1 MEFQFEGEDG
11 SKFLL
16 QTGDKLLFG
25 RGSGFNTDDQTVSRR
40 HVSFQLNESD
50 SESPRVSFQV
60 IGRNPIWVLKNND
73 RGALKL
79 FRKFDKGQLEL
90 GDRFCLSGKTPIW
103 FNFNKNQD
111 FECEIDFDQLD
122 VSQFDP
128 VKGIF
133 FFIQPMFVSLLCMIM
148 MFLCSKKINNWKK
161 QAFFFFNLKNK
172 CLS

>member
-1 MEFQFEGEDG
+1 MEFQGEDG
-11 SKFLL
+11 SKFPL
-16 QTGDKLLFG
+16 QTADKLLFG
-25 RGSGFNTDDQTVSRR
+25 RGSGFNADDHTVSRR

-60 IGRNPIWVLKNND
+60 IGRNPIWVLKNSD
-73 RGALKL
+73 GTLKL
-79 FRKFDKGQLEL
+79 FRKFEKGWLEL

-122 VSQFDP
+122 FDQLVS
-128 VKGIF
+128 V
-133 FFIQPMFVSLLCMIM
+133 LCMIM

-161 QAFFFFNLKNK
+161 QVLLFYLKNK